1 MKAKEWSCQD
11 SGFSIISCLR
21 LITMDASL
29 VCVCVC
35 LSIAVSLCYAYVFFF
50 QLLPIPLFSINS
62 NKYLFI

>member
-1 MKAKEWSCQD
+1 MELSRFWVFYYLLPASYNNGCV
-11 SGFSIISCLR
+11 
-21 LITMDASL
+21 SL

-50 QLLPIPLFSINS
+50 QLLPIPLFRINS